1 VSGCNKYLFGNQ
13 PSGVA
18 LLPEVKGIYADPTD
32 SIIGSTNSLCT
43 SAYSSAL
50 IPRNSILGTNS
61 AYNEGNSSNIYGSV
75 LTPNVGI
82 CVASSPFKDY
92 LTRNADLS
100 SSGVSVYTGLTRDD
114 YFTGHAHAYGSTVG
128 VVPEKYPISGLRV
141 YNDYLTGSTG
151 SCFINPISELTRAN
165 QIGTHAVY
173 LTSNSYFV
181 DPKPNEGIISMPNT
195 SFPYGAVL
203 NTASFYKV
211 DTHIEPTSMHA
222 YVDGTLC
229 LKMFDKSELRMPYGG
244 YSDHILKQTKDLF
257 ALNDQ
262 LSLLNA
268 ESKWLDSKINDDEFY
283 QALYYPYGEDLAS
296 YFESWSAQ
304 VKLKIQKVEAKVD
317 RLFKYIVK
325 LKIKTGVRRINKKRV
340 FRTKVNLVFKNLD
353 DAHPAKLNY
362 FKLANA
368 LFIIFNYKTSW
379 RLTFNN

>member
-1 VSGCNKYLFGNQ
+1 MSEYNKYLFGNQ

-18 LLPEVKGIYADPTD
+18 LLPEVKDIYADPTD
-32 SIIGSTNSLCT
+32 SIFGSTNSLCT

-50 IPRNSILGTNS
+50 IPRNSVLGTKS
-61 AYNEGNSSNIYGSV
+61 AYNEGNPSNIYGSV
-75 LTPNVGI
+75 LTPNVDI
-82 CVASSPFKDY
+82 YVASWPSKDY
-92 LTRNADLS
+92 LTPNADLYN
-100 SSGVSVYTGLTRDD
+100 SGVSAYTGLTHGN
-114 YFTGHAHAYGSTVG
+114 YFSGHAHAYGSTVG
-128 VVPEKYPISGLRV
+128 VVSEINSISSLRG
-141 YNDYLTGSTG
+141 YSDYLIGSTG

-165 QIGTHAVY
+165 QIGTHAEY
-173 LTSNSYFV
+173 LTSSSYFV
-181 DPKPNEGIISMPNT
+181 NPKLNEGVINIPNT
-195 SFPYGAVL
+195 SFHYGAIL
-203 NTASFYKV
+203 DRASFYKV
-211 DTHIEPTSMHA
+211 DTHIKPTSIHA

-229 LKMFDKSELRMPYGG
+229 LKMFDKSGLRMPYGG

-268 ESKWLDSKINDDEFY
+268 ESKWLDSKINDKFY
-283 QALYYPYGEDLAS
+283 QALYIPYGEDIAS

-317 RLFKYIVK
+317 RLYKYIVK
-325 LKIKTGVRRINKKRV
+325 LKVKAGTRRLNKKRV

-362 FKLANA
+362 SNLANA

-379 RLTFNN
+379 RLTFNK